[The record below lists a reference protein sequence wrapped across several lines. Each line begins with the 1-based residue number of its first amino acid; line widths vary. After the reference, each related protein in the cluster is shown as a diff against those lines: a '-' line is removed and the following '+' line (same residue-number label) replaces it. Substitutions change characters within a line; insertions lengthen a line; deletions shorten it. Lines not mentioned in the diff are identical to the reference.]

1 MYYYY
6 YYFIWTKSWVQIF
19 IWKNRHGQETFSVL
33 EGVWWLSLS
42 FFHWSNSSLDI
53 LGNAKIKRS
62 CLKNCLLSVIRDLS
76 ETSSRLHFFQGHSL
90 LILVLL
96 LLTVLS
102 QWVPSK
108 NPKKDCLRKG
118 RSSSPFFS
126 MSTEA
131 THSVPS
137 LHEVEAIML
146 RFFSFH
152 LLEVGQLILVLEAVG
167 ILWKIF

>member
-6 YYFIWTKSWVQIF
+6 YYFIWTKSWVHIF

-53 LGNAKIKRS
+53 FGNAKIKRS

-90 LILVLL
+90 FILVLL

-108 NPKKDCLRKG
+108 NPKKDCLIKG
-118 RSSSPFFS
+118 RSSFPFFS

-137 LHEVEAIML
+137 MHEVEAIML

-152 LLEVGQLILVLEAVG
+152 LPEVEQLILVLEAVG